1 MSPPYRYVPSASK
14 RRVDVVMAEILG
26 DHASDM
32 KANKKNA
39 GSLSLPSSGSNSGT
53 SNGTGGNGNGD
64 GDIVLTKEA
73 WCNAM
78 ASWLQ
83 SNSERRHNLI
93 VVVPSTPAQYFH
105 CLRRQIH
112 RPYSKPVIVMSPK
125 WLLHHRA
132 CTSRWADMGPGTYF
146 HRVILEG
153 GRGDNTLDIKGTAD
167 GGGSVNNSDS
177 DGNGDNKVFLLEP
190 GDPSLPCFTRYPLFF
205 NQLILTCA
213 LNAFA
218 LLSY

>member
-1 MSPPYRYVPSASK
+1 
-14 RRVDVVMAEILG
+14 MAEILG

-32 KANKKNA
+32 KANKKNYA
-39 GSLSLPSSGSNSGT
+39 AAAAAPSPNSGSSIG
-53 SNGTGGNGNGD
+53 SNGTRGNGNGNGD
-64 GDIVLTKEA
+64 EDVVLTKEA

-83 SNSERRHNLI
+83 NNSERRHNLI

-132 CTSRWADMGPGTYF
+132 CTSRWEDMGPGTYF

-153 GRGDNTLDIKGTAD
+153 GRGDNLTLDIKSNVDSSSSASSSDKDGT
-167 GGGSVNNSDS
+167 
-177 DGNGDNKVFLLEP
+177 DNKVFLLEP
-190 GDPSLPCFTRYPLFF
+190 GDPPSHCLIIYPLKVF
-205 NQLILTCA
+205 LLDEVIPLTT
-213 LNAFA
+213 LFVIQMH
-218 LLSY
+218 SHPSHTIPSSR